1 MGCLPKTELKCAV
14 HCPELVPPP
23 PHQVSRPRLA
33 EKAVWNTYY
42 TPGRQ
47 EAEHL
52 EGLAGRVTGAGLG
65 AGLAE
70 GPGAAAGVP
79 SAGLPPFL
87 GGPAAVPGEPGER
100 DESVFRRGVWQ
111 RGGCG
116 ARRIRGL

>member
-1 MGCLPKTELKCAV
+1 M
-14 HCPELVPPP
+14 
-23 PHQVSRPRLA
+23 
-33 EKAVWNTYY
+33 WNTYY

-52 EGLAGRVTGAGLG
+52 EGLAGWGAGAGLG

-87 GGPAAVPGEPGER
+87 GGPAAVPGGPGER
-100 DESVFRRGVWQ
+100 PEGLQKGSVAEGWLQ
-111 RGGCG
+111 GP
-116 ARRIRGL
+116 